1 MAYFVY
7 ILLVVAIFIAYRVH
21 VMSAHLRRS
30 IDDLVDIQEVVVSK
44 LDKIAAVLQDFPQDL
59 RRQHDSIKRD
69 EKKAKAAKIRRKKV
83 KEDGK
88 ST

>member
-1 MAYFVY
+1 MAYLFY
-7 ILLVVAIFIAYRVH
+7 ILLAIAIFIAYRVH
-21 VMSAHLRRS
+21 VMAAHLRQS

-69 EKKAKAAKIRRKKV
+69 EKRAKAAKIRRKKA
-83 KEDGK
+83 DADK
-88 ST
+88 SG